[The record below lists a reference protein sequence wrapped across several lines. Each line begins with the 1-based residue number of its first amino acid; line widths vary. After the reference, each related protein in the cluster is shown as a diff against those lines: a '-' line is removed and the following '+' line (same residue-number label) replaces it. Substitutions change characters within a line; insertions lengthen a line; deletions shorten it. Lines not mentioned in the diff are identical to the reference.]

1 MMVRNLKMEHLQE
14 NLGNHGTSE
23 TTKHVTHRNRK

>member
-1 MMVRNLKMEHLQE
+1 MVMRNLKMEHLQE

-23 TTKHVTHRNRK
+23 MAKHERHRNNV